1 MNAVATSLRSPGDW
15 GRLVRRDVLM
25 RALGSAPCFAVVP
38 GGNMSSLDRVVPQAT
53 QLPLL
58 NRMVEMV
65 VLGEDGP
72 TWLQHKIGFK
82 NLRNVDHYLA
92 APRRTRLIEEDA
104 IRPTSLGRRYVSS
117 RLEPRV
123 ILEGVRGRARFEEVM
138 RMTGGD
144 VPTPDVVASV
154 LRRRS
159 FRYSKGTVTRRARDF
174 CRLFGRI
181 TDEAA
186 SPKERQLMVHSA
198 WVEPQDLLAVDGVA
212 AIWPALSLTPV
223 KGIRRSRNTSR
234 DEATDAQLRLPLEED
249 A

>member
-1 MNAVATSLRSPGDW
+1 MNAVATSLSSPGGW
-15 GRLVRRDVLM
+15 SRLVRRDVLT
-25 RALGSAPCFAVVP
+25 RALGSAPRFAVVP

-65 VLGEDGP
+65 VLGEDDP

-82 NLRNVDHYLA
+82 NLRNVHYYLEA
-92 APRRTRLIEEDA
+92 ARWARLIEEDA

-117 RLEPRV
+117 RFEPRV
-123 ILEGVRGRARFEEVM
+123 ILEGVRGRALFEEVM
-138 RMTGGD
+138 RVTGGD
-144 VPTPDVVASV
+144 VPTPDVVAGV
-154 LRRRS
+154 LRRWS

-174 CRLFGRI
+174 CTLFGRI
-181 TDEAA
+181 IDEAA
-186 SPKERQLMVHSA
+186 NPKERKLVVHSG

-212 AIWPALSLTPV
+212 AIWPALQLVPV
-223 KGIRRSRNTSR
+223 KGIRRSKKTSL
-234 DEATDAQLRLPLEED
+234 DEATDAQLRLPLKED